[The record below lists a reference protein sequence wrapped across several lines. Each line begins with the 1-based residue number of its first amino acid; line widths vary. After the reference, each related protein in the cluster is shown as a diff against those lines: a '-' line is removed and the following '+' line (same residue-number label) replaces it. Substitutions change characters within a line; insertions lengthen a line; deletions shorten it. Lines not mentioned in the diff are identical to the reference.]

1 MTPSA
6 GLAAKIATG
15 LQGDAQLGRLNISS
29 IDGIEA
35 DGKLAE
41 LFSYGA
47 RSFSIWDSKGQL
59 VWDSG
64 DALEQLTAK
73 LYPLNFNASND
84 TNAFE
89 DRSDNKGPEPEAIT
103 IAKLWGRTYAFVGL
117 ERIGG
122 VAVYD
127 IGNPR
132 APQYVTYV
140 NNRDFDASDEELEG
154 GMGLDLGPESVVI
167 IEQQD
172 SPTGEPLMVVA
183 NEVSGTVSVFNI
195 VKLNGNSKKDK

>member
-1 MTPSA
+1 MINS
-6 GLAAKIATG
+6 G
-15 LQGDAQLGRLNISS
+15 LQDEGQLGRLNIST
-29 IDGIEA
+29 IDGIDA
-35 DGKLAE
+35 GGNLAE

-64 DALEQLTAK
+64 DALEQLTK
-73 LYPLNFNASND
+73 RLYPLNFNASND
-84 TNAFE
+84 TNKR
-89 DRSDNKGPEPEAIT
+89 DNRSDNKGPEPEAVT

-140 NNRDFDASDEELEG
+140 NNRNFKATDKELEG

-195 VKLNGNSKKDK
+195 VKLNGNSRKDE